1 MGMSMI
7 PPLTQGWRSLGARGG
22 CSPPN
27 FLAMPTKFS
36 KWDFLRGTII
46 IKITILLSVGHPI
59 YWVHKEL
66 HNVFQCICYTLH
78 SPHRVPM
85 WCNISGFNYI
95 ITDSLRCVLETSMPL
110 FVNQY
115 TPIHGI
121 VGSSLS
127 KEGITIFKNV
137 KRRDDD
143 DLKGK
148 DSKKGD
154 ALEGRGMIS
163 FRWR

>member
-1 MGMSMI
+1 
-7 PPLTQGWRSLGARGG
+7 
-22 CSPPN
+22 
-27 FLAMPTKFS
+27 
-36 KWDFLRGTII
+36 
-46 IKITILLSVGHPI
+46 
-59 YWVHKEL
+59 
-66 HNVFQCICYTLH
+66 
-78 SPHRVPM
+78 
-85 WCNISGFNYI
+85 
-95 ITDSLRCVLETSMPL
+95 MPL

-163 FRWR
+163 FR